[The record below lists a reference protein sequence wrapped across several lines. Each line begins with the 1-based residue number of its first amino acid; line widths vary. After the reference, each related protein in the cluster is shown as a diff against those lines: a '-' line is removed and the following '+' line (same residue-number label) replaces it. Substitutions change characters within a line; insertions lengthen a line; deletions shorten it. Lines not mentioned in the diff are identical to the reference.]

1 MKQVGYVHVEMEKDG
16 NVFTFSMPMGAP
28 LADASDVSFK
38 IFKACDK
45 MYREALDKEI
55 EAAEKEQKSVEFKTD
70 ADKDEKEDQAKF

>member
-1 MKQVGYVHVEMEKDG
+1 MKQVGYVHIEIEKD
-16 NVFTFSMPMGAP
+16 NNEFTFSMPMGAP

-55 EAAEKEQKSVEFKTD
+55 EAVDKEKESVEFKTD
-70 ADKDEKEDQAKF
+70 SDKDKKDSN